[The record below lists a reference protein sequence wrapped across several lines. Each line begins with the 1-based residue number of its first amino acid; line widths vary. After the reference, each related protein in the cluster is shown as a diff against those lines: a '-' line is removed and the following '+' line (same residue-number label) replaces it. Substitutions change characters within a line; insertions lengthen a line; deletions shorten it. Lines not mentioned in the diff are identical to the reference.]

1 MIVDINRILDYGRCY
16 EESEYIY
23 PIRWW
28 FCFIDYEIYET
39 EELFNKY
46 SFTTIEEI
54 KNNDSYVEL
63 FKTNI
68 TMLKKEFILKYEYT
82 DKALTKIMKQRNC
95 DYDVAFR
102 IYIEVDKTLTE
113 LWREYRYN
121 RLYSDAIKWCKE
133 NCIRYKN

>member
-1 MIVDINRILDYGRCY
+1 MIVDINKILDYGRYY

-28 FCFIDYEIYET
+28 FCLIDYEVYET
-39 EELFNKY
+39 EELFDKY
-46 SFTTIEEI
+46 SFATIEEI
-54 KNNDSYVEL
+54 KNNDNYIEL

-82 DKALTKIMKQRNC
+82 DKTLINIMKQRNC
-95 DYDVAFR
+95 NYDVAFR
-102 IYIEVDKTLTE
+102 IYIEVDRTLTE
-113 LWREYRYN
+113 LWREYRHN
-121 RLYSDAIKWCKE
+121 RLYGDAIKWCKE